1 MGRWCSRRS
10 HRYGCMLPVPPKMV
24 RVVKSLQV
32 RKHRVNFDRK
42 KGTLAGGAER
52 ISSDSVL
59 NSLNCNTQGAPLN
72 KDTWCSKALKHQKG
86 DAKPRVLEP
95 GLISEAH

>member
-1 MGRWCSRRS
+1 MGKRCGRRS
-10 HRYGCMLPVPPKMV
+10 FWQRHTLPA
-24 RVVKSLQV
+24 SQ
-32 RKHRVNFDRK
+32 
-42 KGTLAGGAER
+42 AWER